1 MGYHAFARL
10 YPKKIREGYTRL
22 IRYSNIRANPDRFVG
37 FVIIASLGL
46 ALAFAFQFAHKLG
59 LNVFVAFIAAF
70 FGLQFVIYLWLFFQV
85 TKKANAVEKVLPDA
99 LQLMSS
105 NLRAGLT
112 VDTALLLSARPEF
125 GLFGHEIER
134 IGKEVTLG
142 KPLDEALM
150 TVVPRIKSDKLEK
163 AMLLIVTGL
172 KSGGELAN
180 LIEQTARNIR
190 NQDLT
195 DQKIRSSVLSYVLF
209 IVFAVGAGAP
219 VLYGLSSF
227 LIEVLKKV
235 FAQIKLPATSQI
247 DIPLKITQISL
258 DPAFVVFYAVIAL
271 IATSIMSSFV
281 MGAIVKGK
289 GKEGAKYIPLMIL
302 MTLLV
307 FFIARKTIT
316 ALLGDLFNF

>member
-1 MGYHAFARL
+1 MGYHAVARL
-10 YPKKIREGYTRL
+10 YPKHIRESYVRL
-22 IRYSNIRANPDRFVG
+22 LQYSNIRTNPDRFVG
-37 FVIIASLGL
+37 FVLVFTLGL
-46 ALAFAFQFAHKLG
+46 ALAFAFQFANKLG
-59 LNVFVAFIAAF
+59 LNVFIAFIAGF
-70 FGLQFVIYLWLFFQV
+70 FGLQFIIYMWLFFQV
-85 TKKANAVEKVLPDA
+85 TKKARDVEKVLPDA

-112 VDTALLLSARPEF
+112 VDNALLLSARPEF
-125 GLFGHEIER
+125 GIFAGEIER

-172 KSGGELAN
+172 RSGGEVAN

-190 NQDLT
+190 NHDLT

-209 IVFAVGAGAP
+209 VVFAVGAGAP

-235 FAQIKLPATSQI
+235 FAQIKIPETAQI
-247 DIPLKITQISL
+247 DIPLKVSQISL

-271 IATSIMSSFV
+271 IITSIMSSLV
-281 MGAIVKGK
+281 MGAIMKGK
-289 GKEGAKYIPLMIL
+289 AKEGAKYIPFIIL
-302 MTLLV
+302 MTLVV
-307 FFIARKTIT
+307 FFVARMLIT
-316 ALLGDLFNF
+316 ALLGDLFKF